1 MCDYAKFRNSGVTN
15 GFSVPSIWRE
25 LIPVVADCET
35 AVGTVLYNKRAPIPD
50 KLQWRSSC
58 SITHLI
64 HVDAANR
71 DNEKP
76 RGS

>member
-35 AVGTVLYNKRAPIPD
+35 VVGTVL
-50 KLQWRSSC
+50 
-58 SITHLI
+58 
-64 HVDAANR
+64 
-71 DNEKP
+71 
-76 RGS
+76 

>member
-15 GFSVPSIWRE
+15 GFSVSSIWHE

-35 AVGTVLYNKRAPIPD
+35 VVGTVLYNKRALIPV
-50 KLQWRSSC
+50 KLWWRSSC
-58 SITHLI
+58 SITQLI
-64 HVDAANR
+64 RVDAANR